1 MAKKKIRLIA
11 RLDVKDTNLVKGI
24 QLEGLRKLGDPNLF
38 AREYY
43 EQGIDELLYIDI
55 VASLYNRNNLSD
67 IVRKTVDDVYIPVC
81 VGGGLRSVED
91 VRHILSMGADKV
103 AINTAAI
110 KRPELITEVANAFGS
125 QCMVLS
131 IQAKRNRTI
140 AYFACVLLVSCLLA
154 GIGWLLVND
163 VCSLNK
169 APVEVEITVEEG
181 DSRGDVAKKLHD
193 AGLVNSRL
201 VFNIA
206 GTFLH
211 YNRYVEPGTYKLN
224 SDMDFRALITNMHD
238 WETDAKEAQGLIKVT
253 IPEGYTVREIIDL
266 LAEKGVATKE
276 DLEDACAN
284 FAYEDYD
291 FLDDDKLGSIDRMEG
306 FLFPSTYEFDKNRSA
321 VYAVETMLVYF
332 KNSISQQMLADIKAS
347 PYSLQEIITMASLIE
362 KESIG
367 DDTERKNI
375 SSVIH
380 NRLENPDSNKGGRAL
395 QLCSTI
401 NYIMK
406 HDGVKTFD
414 TEIDSP
420 YNTYINPGLT
430 PGPICNPGL
439 SAIEAAIYPADT
451 DYYFFALGKDGKSH
465 FFTDYNEHLKF
476 INSGEYQPIY
486 S

>member
-1 MAKKKIRLIA
+1 MANRDEHNEFETAKWDAEEVRRQASSSQHRASSRKRKNKRTNTLIY
-11 RLDVKDTNLVKGI
+11 L
-24 QLEGLRKLGDPNLF
+24 
-38 AREYY
+38 
-43 EQGIDELLYIDI
+43 
-55 VASLYNRNNLSD
+55 
-67 IVRKTVDDVYIPVC
+67 
-81 VGGGLRSVED
+81 
-91 VRHILSMGADKV
+91 
-103 AINTAAI
+103 
-110 KRPELITEVANAFGS
+110 
-125 QCMVLS
+125 
-131 IQAKRNRTI
+131 
-140 AYFACVLLVSCLLA
+140 ACVVLASCLLA
-154 GIGWLLVND
+154 GVGWLLVND

-169 APVEVEITVEEG
+169 APVEVKLVVEEG
-181 DSRGDVAKKLHD
+181 DTLSDVANKLKD
-193 AGLVNSRL
+193 AGLINYKG
-201 VFNIA
+201 VFKLTS
-206 GTFLH
+206 GLFK
-211 YNRYVEPGTYKLN
+211 YKSYVEPGSYDLN
-224 SDMDFRALITNMHD
+224 SDMDYRALIRNMHD
-238 WETDAKEAQGLIKVT
+238 WDADSKESQGLVDIT

-266 LAEKGVATKE
+266 LAQNGVATVE
-276 DLEDACAN
+276 ELEDACAN
-284 FAYEDYD
+284 FEFADYD
-291 FLDDDKLGSIDRMEG
+291 FLDSDQLGSIDRMEG

-321 VYAVETMLVYF
+321 VYTVETMLVYF

-347 PYSLQEIITMASLIE
+347 PYTLQEIVTMASLIE

-439 SAIEAAIYPADT
+439 SAIQAAIYPADT
-451 DYYFFALGKDGKSH
+451 DYYFFALGTDGKSH
-465 FFTDYNEHLKF
+465 FFTDYSDHLKF
-476 INSGEYQPIY
+476 INSDEYQPIY

>member
-1 MAKKKIRLIA
+1 MGNREERNEYATAKWDAEEVRRQA
-11 RLDVKDTNLVKGI
+11 SS
-24 QLEGLRKLGDPNLF
+24 
-38 AREYY
+38 
-43 EQGIDELLYIDI
+43 EQ
-55 VASLYNRNNLSD
+55 RRHSD
-67 IVRKTVDDVYIPVC
+67 R
-81 VGGGLRSVED
+81 R
-91 VRHILSMGADKV
+91 R
-103 AINTAAI
+103 
-110 KRPELITEVANAFGS
+110 
-125 QCMVLS
+125 
-131 IQAKRNRTI
+131 QAKRNRTI
-140 AYFACVLLVSCLLA
+140 IYLACVVLVSCLLA

-169 APVEVEITVEEG
+169 PYTEVEITVEEG

-266 LAEKGVATKE
+266 LAEKGVATKAE
-276 DLEDACAN
+276 LEDACAN
-284 FAYEDYD
+284 FD
-291 FLDDDKLGSIDRMEG
+291 FENYSFLSSDTLGSIDRMEG
-306 FLFPSTYEFDKNRSA
+306 FLFPTTYTFDKNKTA
-321 VYAVETMLVYF
+321 VFAVDTMLTMF
-332 KNSISQQMLADIKAS
+332 KNQISQQMLEDIKNS
-347 PYSLQEIITMASLIE
+347 PYDLKQIITMASIIE

-380 NRLENPDSNKGGRAL
+380 NRLERPNSEKGGRLL
-395 QLCSTI
+395 QLCSSI
-401 NYIMK
+401 NYIMV
-406 HDGVKTFD
+406 HDGVKSFD
-414 TEIDSP
+414 TTIDHP
-420 YNTYINPGLT
+420 YNTYIHEGLT

-439 SAIEAAIYPADT
+439 SAIKAAIYPADT
-451 DYYFFALGKDGKSH
+451 DYYFFALGTDDKSH
-465 FFTDYNEHLKF
+465 FFTDYNEHLRF
-476 INSGEYQPIY
+476 INSAEYQPIY

>member
-1 MAKKKIRLIA
+1 MSNYDRRDRQDETAMWDAGEVRRQESAQQQRRGDEKRRSA
-11 RLDVKDTNLVKGI
+11 RRRTGTAIYL
-24 QLEGLRKLGDPNLF
+24 
-38 AREYY
+38 
-43 EQGIDELLYIDI
+43 
-55 VASLYNRNNLSD
+55 
-67 IVRKTVDDVYIPVC
+67 VC
-81 VGGGLRSVED
+81 V
-91 VRHILSMGADKV
+91 
-103 AINTAAI
+103 
-110 KRPELITEVANAFGS
+110 
-125 QCMVLS
+125 VLG
-131 IQAKRNRTI
+131 
-140 AYFACVLLVSCLLA
+140 SCLLA
-154 GIGWLLVND
+154 GIGWLMIND
-163 VCSLNK
+163 LCSLNK
-169 APVEVEITVEEG
+169 APVEVEITVDEG
-181 DSRGDVAKKLHD
+181 DSVSDVAKKLKD
-193 AGLVNSRL
+193 AGLVNSKGFFQL
-201 VFNIA
+201 A
-206 GTFLH
+206 SGFLH
-211 YNRYVEPGTYKLN
+211 YSRYVEPGTYKLN
-224 SDMDFRALITNMHD
+224 SDMDFRALIVNMHD
-238 WETDAKEAQGLIKVT
+238 WEQDSMDAQGLVQVT
-253 IPEGYTVREIIDL
+253 IPEGYTVRQIIDL
-266 LAEKGVATKE
+266 LAEKGVATKAE
-276 DLEDACAN
+276 LEDACAN
-284 FAYEDYD
+284 FD
-291 FLDDDKLGSIDRMEG
+291 FENYSFLSSDTLGSIDRMEG

-321 VYAVETMLVYF
+321 VYTVETMLVYF

-380 NRLENPDSNKGGRAL
+380 NRLENPSSEKGGRAL

>member
-1 MAKKKIRLIA
+1 MANRDEHNEFETAKWDAEEVRRQASSSQHRASSRKRKNKRTNTLIY
-11 RLDVKDTNLVKGI
+11 L
-24 QLEGLRKLGDPNLF
+24 
-38 AREYY
+38 
-43 EQGIDELLYIDI
+43 
-55 VASLYNRNNLSD
+55 
-67 IVRKTVDDVYIPVC
+67 
-81 VGGGLRSVED
+81 
-91 VRHILSMGADKV
+91 
-103 AINTAAI
+103 
-110 KRPELITEVANAFGS
+110 
-125 QCMVLS
+125 
-131 IQAKRNRTI
+131 
-140 AYFACVLLVSCLLA
+140 ACVVLASCLLA
-154 GIGWLLVND
+154 GVGWLLVND

-169 APVEVEITVEEG
+169 APVEVKLVVEEG
-181 DSRGDVAKKLHD
+181 DTLSDVANKLKD
-193 AGLVNSRL
+193 AGLINYKG
-201 VFNIA
+201 VFKLTS
-206 GTFLH
+206 GLFK
-211 YNRYVEPGTYKLN
+211 YKSYVEPGSYDLN
-224 SDMDFRALITNMHD
+224 SDMDYRALIRNMHD
-238 WETDAKEAQGLIKVT
+238 WDADSKESQGLVDIT

-266 LAEKGVATKE
+266 LAENGVATKE

-284 FAYEDYD
+284 FEFADYD
-291 FLDDDKLGSIDRMEG
+291 FLDSDQLGSIDRMEG

-347 PYSLQEIITMASLIE
+347 PYTLQEIVTMASLIE

-439 SAIEAAIYPADT
+439 SAIQAAIYPADT
-451 DYYFFALGKDGKSH
+451 DYYFFALGTDGKSH
-465 FFTDYNEHLKF
+465 FFTDYSDHLKF
-476 INSGEYQPIY
+476 INSDEYQPIY

>member
-1 MAKKKIRLIA
+1 
-11 RLDVKDTNLVKGI
+11 
-24 QLEGLRKLGDPNLF
+24 
-38 AREYY
+38 
-43 EQGIDELLYIDI
+43 
-55 VASLYNRNNLSD
+55 
-67 IVRKTVDDVYIPVC
+67 
-81 VGGGLRSVED
+81 
-91 VRHILSMGADKV
+91 
-103 AINTAAI
+103 
-110 KRPELITEVANAFGS
+110 
-125 QCMVLS
+125 
-131 IQAKRNRTI
+131 
-140 AYFACVLLVSCLLA
+140 
-154 GIGWLLVND
+154 
-163 VCSLNK
+163 
-169 APVEVEITVEEG
+169 
-181 DSRGDVAKKLHD
+181 
-193 AGLVNSRL
+193 
-201 VFNIA
+201 
-206 GTFLH
+206 
-211 YNRYVEPGTYKLN
+211 
-224 SDMDFRALITNMHD
+224 
-238 WETDAKEAQGLIKVT
+238 
-253 IPEGYTVREIIDL
+253 
-266 LAEKGVATKE
+266 
-276 DLEDACAN
+276 
-284 FAYEDYD
+284 
-291 FLDDDKLGSIDRMEG
+291 
-306 FLFPSTYEFDKNRSA
+306 
-321 VYAVETMLVYF
+321 
-332 KNSISQQMLADIKAS
+332 
-347 PYSLQEIITMASLIE
+347 MASLIE

>member
-1 MAKKKIRLIA
+1 MGNREERNEYATAKWDAEEVRRQA
-11 RLDVKDTNLVKGI
+11 SS
-24 QLEGLRKLGDPNLF
+24 
-38 AREYY
+38 
-43 EQGIDELLYIDI
+43 EQ
-55 VASLYNRNNLSD
+55 RRHSD
-67 IVRKTVDDVYIPVC
+67 R
-81 VGGGLRSVED
+81 R
-91 VRHILSMGADKV
+91 R
-103 AINTAAI
+103 
-110 KRPELITEVANAFGS
+110 
-125 QCMVLS
+125 
-131 IQAKRNRTI
+131 QAKRNRTI
-140 AYFACVLLVSCLLA
+140 IYLACVVLVSCLLA

-169 APVEVEITVEEG
+169 PYTEVEITVEEG

-266 LAEKGVATKE
+266 LAEKGVAT
-276 DLEDACAN
+276 
-284 FAYEDYD
+284 
-291 FLDDDKLGSIDRMEG
+291 
-306 FLFPSTYEFDKNRSA
+306 TYEFDKNRSA
-321 VYAVETMLVYF
+321 VYTVETMLVYF

-380 NRLENPDSNKGGRAL
+380 NRLENPSSEKGGRAL

>member
-1 MAKKKIRLIA
+1 MYGPQQEQQPSPPLPQPQRDPVPLPQQQNTSSKITISQMQEQLLLSKHMRFTSLVSCMGYSMPEMAPAYLVRVCPAEKIEKGTDHMSDYQNSDTAKWDAQEVRKQASGQGPKPKKKRRL
-11 RLDVKDTNLVKGI
+11 GW
-24 QLEGLRKLGDPNLF
+24 LGYL
-38 AREYY
+38 A
-43 EQGIDELLYIDI
+43 GVI
-55 VASLYNRNNLSD
+55 VAS
-67 IVRKTVDDVYIPVC
+67 
-81 VGGGLRSVED
+81 
-91 VRHILSMGADKV
+91 
-103 AINTAAI
+103 
-110 KRPELITEVANAFGS
+110 F
-125 QCMVLS
+125 
-131 IQAKRNRTI
+131 
-140 AYFACVLLVSCLLA
+140 LLA
-154 GIGWLLVND
+154 GIGWLAVND
-163 VCSLNK
+163 VCALNK
-169 APVEVEITVEEG
+169 APLTATVEVESG
-181 DSRGDVAKKLHD
+181 DSVGTVATKLKK
-193 AGLVNSRL
+193 AGLINSKL
-201 VFNIA
+201 LFMITSPVFHA
-206 GTFLH
+206 S
-211 YNRYVEPGTYKLN
+211 RYIQPGVYELN
-224 SDMDFRALITNMHD
+224 TDMDFNC
-238 WETDAKEAQGLIKVT
+238 LIKSMQPTGGVAATVTVT

-321 VYAVETMLVYF
+321 VYTVETMLVYF

-380 NRLENPDSNKGGRAL
+380 NRLENPSSEKGGRAL